1 MIYLIAVITVII
13 LAYLVVQFS
22 IFIPGTKGLPVLL
35 YHKVSK
41 THTDNLTI
49 LPETFEQHLIFLN
62 KKGYTTVSM
71 QELIAFQ
78 YKHAPLPQKP
88 VMITFD
94 DGYVNNFELA
104 YPLLK
109 QYKSKAVF
117 FIPSAGIGKTNWWDK
132 EAQPLMNA
140 QQLLNMDSN
149 LIELGLHSNDHKNYK
164 HLTPKQIGSDI
175 QESISTLR
183 QMNITFVPAFAYPY
197 GGRPKDKTVYS
208 QMLKIFTEAGIKF
221 AFRIGNKVNKLPI
234 KQPFEIKRIIIQGTG
249 SMWTF
254 KTKLRKGRVKLF

>member
-1 MIYLIAVITVII
+1 MIYLIAAITVII
-13 LAYLVVQFS
+13 LAYLIVQFS
-22 IFIPGTKGLPVLL
+22 ILIPGTKGLPVLL
-35 YHKVSK
+35 YHKVSR
-41 THTDNLTI
+41 THADNLTI
-49 LPETFEQHLIFLN
+49 LPETFEHHLIFLN

-104 YPLLK
+104 YPLLR

-117 FIPSAGIGKTNWWDK
+117 FITSAGIGKTNWWDK
-132 EAQPLMNA
+132 NAQPLMNA
-140 QQLLNMDSN
+140 QQLLDLDNSF
-149 LIELGLHSNDHKNYK
+149 IELGPHSNEHKNYK
-164 HLTPKQIGSDI
+164 HLTPEQINSDI
-175 QESISTLR
+175 HKNISTLQR
-183 QMNITFVPAFAYPY
+183 MRINFVPAFAYPY
-197 GGRPKDKTVYS
+197 GGRPKVKKGYA
-208 QMLKIFTEAGIKF
+208 QMLKTFAEAGIKF
-221 AFRIGNKVNKLPI
+221 AFRIGNKVNKLPL
-234 KQPFEIKRIIIQGTG
+234 KRPFEIKRISIQGTD